1 RHAAAG
7 RPGLAAAPGRP
18 HAAGGAASAR
28 PPARGGPARA
38 AARDRAR
45 WRRARGAGRR
55 HRARDRAG
63 PGGARGRAAPARP
76 RAARAAARPGAP
88 RRLRA
93 RPRRA
98 AQHPSAR
105 APPGLRLPVVRAR
118 RRGDRHRP
126 GPHPPQVPPMNTPVP
141 PPAVPVRQRNRNRA
155 LLVLIVVVFL
165 GSAVVAGALRFS
177 GWRPAG
183 MKNHGELL
191 QPPGD
196 LRTLAPRLAD
206 GGEYRWNPAERTWR
220 ILVAVPA
227 SCTDACV
234 ALSRDLDKVWRL

>member
-1 RHAAAG
+1 
-7 RPGLAAAPGRP
+7 
-18 HAAGGAASAR
+18 
-28 PPARGGPARA
+28 
-38 AARDRAR
+38 
-45 WRRARGAGRR
+45 
-55 HRARDRAG
+55 
-63 PGGARGRAAPARP
+63 
-76 RAARAAARPGAP
+76 
-88 RRLRA
+88 
-93 RPRRA
+93 
-98 AQHPSAR
+98 
-105 APPGLRLPVVRAR
+105 
-118 RRGDRHRP
+118 
-126 GPHPPQVPPMNTPVP
+126 MNTPVP

-234 ALSRDLDKVWRL
+234 ALSRDLDKVWRLFGHNADHVHILWAGAVPEGAVTNRVWHRLESDAALAAGLPGVESGGPGGVPVYVVDPNGFVILRYAPGFDPGHLRADMARLLKLK